1 MTKGIVTLRFGHSCF
16 VLHSSFVFAISCA
29 PPRAAPSGAYW
40 IRVAVTIC
48 GAYWIRVAVTI
59 CMSRL
64 RRSGA
69 WQVRRSQKMGYAF
82 PKP

>member
-29 PPRAAPSGAYW
+29 PPRAAPN
-40 IRVAVTIC
+40 

-69 WQVRRSQKMGYAF
+69 WQVRRSQKMVM
-82 PKP
+82 PSQNRKPSAKTGWD

>member
-48 GAYWIRVAVTI
+48 
-59 CMSRL
+59 MSRL

>member
-29 PPRAAPSGAYW
+29 PPHAAPIGAYS
-40 IRVAVTIC
+40 IRVAVAI
-48 GAYWIRVAVTI
+48 W
-59 CMSRL
+59 MSRP

-69 WQVRRSQKMGYAF
+69 WQVRRSQKMVM
-82 PKP
+82 PSQNRKPSAKLGWH